1 MILVIKRF
9 DTYEK
14 IEAFVK
20 ARVVGWQKNGLGG
33 LEVVL

>member
-20 ARVVGWQKNGLGG
+20 ASGWLAKNGLGG